1 MNYLFLM
8 LLGYR
13 SAEYDKTSRQL
24 PCPPVYIISQSDRLT
39 LTADFMCEI
48 LIVLIKAHRMK
59 IGGGS
64 HASGALGSGAAS

>member
-24 PCPPVYIISQSDRLT
+24 PCTPVYIISQSDRLT
-39 LTADFMCEI
+39 LPAAFMCE
-48 LIVLIKAHRMK
+48 LLTVLIKAHRLK
-59 IGGGS
+59 IGGGR
-64 HASGALGSGAAS
+64 HASGAVGSGAAS